1 MQNNTRRIS
10 LVLGIFMLVV
20 LVAGAILPIFQ
31 QNVVDTAQRVDP
43 TAQPSPTYPPPV
55 TDFSGIALDQLY
67 LHPTGLFTIAQPT
80 GWTITAPSTQQGV
93 AQVGMNN
100 GSNLS
105 VIDAYIQQ
113 PAAAVTTAQQVSDT
127 LTQDVLSATWR
138 QYRRWEETNRRIEND
153 RVVMDFSIDFNRQ
166 QYVARQVSWTDGE
179 FIYSVR
185 VVVPENGVELLRYL
199 IDNLPPTMTVN
210 RAVAGVPFDWQ
221 AFYDAVSNHIIRY
234 PQGWTVQDNAP
245 GRTTSLAGANGEAL
259 RIETR
264 PLTAPLDEAFARNF
278 VTSEQANASVIS
290 VQPVTRG
297 TTSGFAVSYTFT
309 TADGEARSGM
319 AQLLDGGNGTVHIAN
334 LRFPAPNVDLNS
346 VAAIDTAATPTS
358 VPTLA
363 PTSTNANN
371 GVPTATLDPNVVPTT
386 APVPTIDPLTRYT
399 EYVSLLNSFQL
410 TAPINLNPLNLPP
423 TPSPLP
429 TLPPSLTPTPVTPTA
444 TFTATNTPVATN
456 TPLPSSTPVPTN
468 TAVPTNT
475 PVPPTS
481 TPRPTNTALPTATS
495 VPTNTPVPPTNT
507 ARPTN
512 TPRPTN
518 TATATATATPG
529 S

>member
-31 QNVVDTAQRVDP
+31 QNIAQTTERVEP
-43 TAQPSPTYPPPV
+43 TAAPTNTYPPPV

-105 VIDAYIQQ
+105 VIDAYIQK
-113 PAAAVTTAQQVSDT
+113 PLTSVTTAQQVSDT

-138 QYRRWEETNRRIEND
+138 QYRRWEETNRRIENE

-185 VVVPENGVELLRYL
+185 VVVPENGIELLRYL
-199 IDNLPPTMTVN
+199 IDNLPATMTIN

-221 AFYDAVSNHIIRY
+221 ASYDPIANHIIRY
-234 PQGWTVQDNAP
+234 PQGWVVQDNAP

-264 PLTAPLDEAFARNF
+264 PLTTPLDEAFARNF
-278 VTSEQANASVIS
+278 VTSEQANASVTS
-290 VQPVTRG
+290 VQPITRG
-297 TTSGFAVSYTFT
+297 TVSGFAVSYTFT
-309 TADGEARSGM
+309 TADGEPRSGM
-319 AQLLDGGNGTVHIAN
+319 AQLLDAGNGTVHIAN
-334 LRFPAPNVDLNS
+334 LRFPAPNVDLN
-346 VAAIDTAATPTS
+346 ALPGIDVAATPTT

-363 PTSTNANN
+363 PT
-371 GVPTATLDPNVVPTT
+371 ATLDPAAPTTDPNVVPTL
-386 APVPTIDPLTRYT
+386 APTPTLNPLTRYT

-429 TLPPSLTPTPVTPTA
+429 TLPPSSTPTPVTPTA

-468 TAVPTNT
+468 TTVPTNT
-475 PVPPTS
+475 PVPPTN
-481 TPRPTNTALPTATS
+481 TPRPTNTPLPTATS

-507 ARPTN
+507 VRPTN

-518 TATATATATPG
+518 TAVPATPSATPG
-529 S
+529 A